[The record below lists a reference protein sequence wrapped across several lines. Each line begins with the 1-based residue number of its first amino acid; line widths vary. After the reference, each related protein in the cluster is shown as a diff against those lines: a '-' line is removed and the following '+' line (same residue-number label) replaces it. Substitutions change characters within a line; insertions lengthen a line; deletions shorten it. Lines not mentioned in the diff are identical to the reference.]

1 MNYRY
6 VGGYVARQLLHVYE
20 KKIGEVYRQY
30 CDCLGEMAVEGEG
43 DDVQTYT
50 RNWID
55 KVNRGGLY
63 PINDSSFQL
72 FVEIE
77 KKVRVYLTKHL
88 RNRESN
94 MELLQQNVIEKVVG
108 CDDVQFQWSLLSVNI
123 ENAEDEQLVIQDIVK
138 LWVTIRGYS
147 MVATWMEAYKQ
158 TEKANLQKSTGLRKS
173 LSGNKSK

>member
-1 MNYRY
+1 
-6 VGGYVARQLLHVYE
+6 
-20 KKIGEVYRQY
+20 
-30 CDCLGEMAVEGEG
+30 MAVEGEG
-43 DDVQTYT
+43 DDVITYT

-77 KKVRVYLTKHL
+77 KKVRAYLTKHL

-108 CDDVQFQWSLLSVNI
+108 CDDVQFQWSLRTVNI
-123 ENAEDEQLVIQDIVK
+123 ENAEDEQLVLQDIVN
-138 LWVTIRGYS
+138 TIRWYS
-147 MVATWMEAYKQ
+147 MVATWLEAYKQ
-158 TEKANLQKSTGLRKS
+158 TEKANLQKSTGLRKF
-173 LSGNKSK
+173 LVEINQNKLEKQHRTSIN

>member
-1 MNYRY
+1 
-6 VGGYVARQLLHVYE
+6 
-20 KKIGEVYRQY
+20 
-30 CDCLGEMAVEGEG
+30 MAVEGEG
-43 DDVQTYT
+43 DDVLTYT

-77 KKVRVYLTKHL
+77 KEVRAYLTKHL

-123 ENAEDEQLVIQDIVK
+123 ENAEDEQLVLQDIVK

-147 MVATWMEAYKQ
+147 IVATWMEAYKQ
-158 TEKANLQKSTGLRKS
+158 TEKVKLQKSTGLRKS